1 MTEGEEERS
10 DAGEE
15 TKEGDEDEDEEEEKA
30 LGELEQDRSPSSA
43 CSTCKLPASF
53 GMVRCTKGDCKNC
66 YHKRCLGIKYKPD
79 CDWIC
84 AGCRGNNTTLTPSW
98 LTFFHILILQKQ
110 LK

>member
-15 TKEGDEDEDEEEEKA
+15 TEEGDEDEEEKA
-30 LGELEQDRSPSSA
+30 LGEQEQDNSPSSA

-98 LTFFHILILQKQ
+98 LTFQLILFHKC
-110 LK
+110 LF